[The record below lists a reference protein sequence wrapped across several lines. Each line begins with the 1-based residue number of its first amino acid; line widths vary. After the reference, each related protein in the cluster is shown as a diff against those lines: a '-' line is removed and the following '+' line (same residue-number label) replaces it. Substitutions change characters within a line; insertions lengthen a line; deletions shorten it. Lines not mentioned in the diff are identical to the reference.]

1 MTKNFASRAFL
12 ALSAASIALGAGATA
27 VTAQDDSPAVIEA
40 IDIAKLTC
48 RDLLKSPGDERDYFV
63 LFILGYL
70 HGVDGTTEVNIPRLA
85 GDTDKAIDACIAKP
99 SANLLEVF
107 RTIRN

>member
-1 MTKNFASRAFL
+1 MTKNFASRALL
-12 ALSAASIALGAGATA
+12 ALSAASVALGAGVSARA
-27 VTAQDDSPAVIEA
+27 AQDDAPAAIEA

-70 HGVDGTTEVNIPRLA
+70 HGADGKTEVNIPKLA
-85 GDTDKAIDACIAKP
+85 GHTDKAIDACIAKP

-107 RTIRN
+107 RSVRS